1 MREEPKTMRLAG
13 IVRESIVDG
22 PGFRFCVFCQGCPHD
37 CPGCHN
43 METHDFQSGR
53 EVELARI
60 LEEIDKNPML
70 SGVTFTGGEP
80 FCQPEAFAALD
91 KWKAKHHAWR
101 IRERTLFLVALLGG
115 GFGVWAGMYLFRH
128 KTKHWYFVWGIPL
141 LTCLVYGLLGWLLL
155 QPGI

>member
-1 MREEPKTMRLAG
+1 MYRILLVVLAG
-13 IVRESIVDG
+13 MNLFG
-22 PGFRFCVFCQGCPHD
+22 LLLC
-37 CPGCHN
+37 
-43 METHDFQSGR
+43 
-53 EVELARI
+53 
-60 LEEIDKNPML
+60 
-70 SGVTFTGGEP
+70 
-80 FCQPEAFAALD
+80 ALD